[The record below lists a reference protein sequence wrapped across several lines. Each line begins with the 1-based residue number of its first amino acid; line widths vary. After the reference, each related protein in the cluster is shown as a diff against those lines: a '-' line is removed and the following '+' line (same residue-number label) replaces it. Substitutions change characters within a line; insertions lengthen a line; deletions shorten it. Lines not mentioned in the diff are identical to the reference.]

1 MSETGKRI
9 PIKTAQDIG
18 DKYGYSQVIVVAWD
32 KEANVTSVTTW
43 GKSLND
49 CEQAAIGGNF
59 VKKALGWPN
68 HLTEA
73 KPARVKRRDKN
84 KTKNE

>member
-1 MSETGKRI
+1 MSKTGKRI
-9 PIKTAQDIG
+9 TIKAAKEIG
-18 DKYGYSQVIVVAWD
+18 ETNGYSQVIVVAWD
-32 KEANVTSVTTW
+32 KETNTTSVTTW
-43 GKSLND
+43 GKSLTD

-68 HLTEA
+68 HLTDA

-84 KTKNE
+84 QSKNE

>member
-1 MSETGKRI
+1 MSNTGKRI
-9 PIKTAQDIG
+9 PINAAKDIG
-18 DKYGYSQVIVVAWD
+18 ENYAYSQVIIVAWD
-32 KEANVTSVTTW
+32 KDTGTTHVTTW
-43 GKSLND
+43 GKSLSD

-84 KTKNE
+84 KLKDE

>member
-1 MSETGKRI
+1 MPKTGKRI
-9 PIKTAQDIG
+9 PITAAKEIG
-18 DKYGYSQVIVVAWD
+18 NKHGYSQVIVVAWD
-32 KEANVTSVTTW
+32 KESGTTHITTW
-43 GKSLND
+43 GKSLSD